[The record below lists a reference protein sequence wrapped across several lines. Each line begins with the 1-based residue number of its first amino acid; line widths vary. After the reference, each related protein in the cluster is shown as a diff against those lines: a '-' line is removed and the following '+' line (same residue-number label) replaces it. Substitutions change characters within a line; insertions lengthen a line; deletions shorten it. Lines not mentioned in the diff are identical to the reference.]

1 MTRFKSFDP
10 HEHASNMH
18 NIIIIGNRYVGKT
31 SLVKELLPHLNCSH
45 AEIINPTEMDKQE
58 YAPESIPSIPHIA
71 HHIEYAEDIVD
82 NFLAMQKTEW
92 KQLEQQ
98 NKANCILFENC
109 IYNNRWTKHESIR
122 YLFMNGRFFRAKM
135 VMVIQFPFVVP
146 PYLIMSVDYIFIFRE
161 MIESTRKRLYNLYG
175 GIFPTFNLF
184 CEALDEINNVPFACL
199 VINYTSHSADKVMI
213 YIHSSV
219 RYTLRCNL
227 MLSRPPEGDRVVSHC
242 LFGLSCIIS
251 HVSVPL
257 FVWIILYNLPCD
269 IWVSAHPT
277 PVPRFVGVCFDNR
290 QFDARVSADPIP
302 VPRFVWIAFDNV
314 PRSR

>member
-1 MTRFKSFDP
+1 
-10 HEHASNMH
+10 MH
-18 NIIIIGNRYVGKT
+18 NIIIIGKRYVGKT

-135 VMVIQFPFVVP
+135 VMVIQFPLVVP

-199 VINYTSHSADKVMI
+199 VINYTSHSDDKVMI
-213 YIHSSV
+213 YISTEWPDWRVMV
-219 RYTLRCNL
+219 RMKKASLDVIREELIRRTWHPSRVMQCLDFEDEREIFGTLSQN
-227 MLSRPPEGDRVVSHC
+227 
-242 LFGLSCIIS
+242 IS
-251 HVSVPL
+251 TFSEH
-257 FVWIILYNLPCD
+257 
-269 IWVSAHPT
+269 
-277 PVPRFVGVCFDNR
+277 
-290 QFDARVSADPIP
+290 
-302 VPRFVWIAFDNV
+302 
-314 PRSR
+314 